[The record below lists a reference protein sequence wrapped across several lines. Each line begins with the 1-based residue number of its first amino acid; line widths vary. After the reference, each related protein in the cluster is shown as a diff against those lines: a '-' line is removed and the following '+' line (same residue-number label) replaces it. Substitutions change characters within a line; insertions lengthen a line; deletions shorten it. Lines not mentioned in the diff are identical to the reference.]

1 MSKIDM
7 NIVMDYVG
15 LANIFEK
22 KKCIVDGKK
31 QTYYKK
37 LEPCFGFY
45 YRFNGGRV
53 SFIVL
58 DEKLAGEIIDS
69 DSIYDFKTLNELC
82 RENNATYSYDEIK
95 SKYRRYIGEYYTL
108 GSNNTLSRI
117 TDQELLKKIRGT
129 TKEYDDS
136 ILNNDA
142 DISQMYSAIKKTI
155 ISQDEQIMQILTS
168 LFKNQ
173 KVINLS
179 LGLDMMAKLKENIIV
194 YGSTGTGKTE
204 ILKRIAN
211 IGVVQK

>member
-69 DSIYDFKTLNELC
+69 DSIYDFKTLNELS

-117 TDQELLKKIRGT
+117 TD
-129 TKEYDDS
+129 
-136 ILNNDA
+136 
-142 DISQMYSAIKKTI
+142 
-155 ISQDEQIMQILTS
+155 
-168 LFKNQ
+168 
-173 KVINLS
+173 
-179 LGLDMMAKLKENIIV
+179 
-194 YGSTGTGKTE
+194 
-204 ILKRIAN
+204 
-211 IGVVQK
+211 